1 MSGGV
6 RRTEDFHTIKTRGLT
21 IQAFNGTFAPAG
33 AVIAATDNSGHY
45 SPVVDLSLNSVTAGS
60 GNFNQ
65 IVLAGPSSTTGT
77 LTYTANGLA
86 INGVALP
93 DFTQQPFFLLD
104 PATAPLSSVITGYN
118 RLLTT
123 LSLQRAFV
131 TLQVPDINLVFQT
144 GCAITWA
151 TFPTGFP
158 TAYTNFSI
166 SIPAGTAI
174 KAFTLVNQLNEAS
187 LNAAMPLNFYL
198 STTSTISVFVATSY
212 SMFYTDVSVFGESQR
227 FVDHI
232 GLAVLAPSYAS
243 RGILNAYTGNLI
255 GAPLTSGYGSSPPAP
270 TGTPIPY
277 SPSLQNTYVEIQ
289 INLSQLTGNDVAI
302 GVYLD
307 GVSIDSIGIAASY
320 FVFGL
325 QPGTTYSIALTFSTS
340 FDEGPLSTPLSVTTT
355 ATPTTAYDMLASAAT
370 TVTPYGGIPLNDT
383 FITVSDTSNSVWS
396 LFPSPLTS
404 VSQINSVTFKY
415 YSGYSASFTYNGDA
429 RFGYVRDVSPLGN
442 ENGLCNAGA
451 NRVIPP
457 QFGDLYA
464 IGSPPQLTPGPS
476 THANTSYSITDYM
489 MLRRMFSTTG
499 YDNNVDAT
507 RGLQFYWYCGYGG
520 TYIQNSQINEFVI
533 NYL

>member
-6 RRTEDFHTIKTRGLT
+6 RRSEDFHTIKTRGLT
-21 IQAFNGTFAPAG
+21 IQAFDGTFAPAG
-33 AVIAATDNSGHY
+33 AVIAATDNNGHY
-45 SPVVDLSLNSVTAGS
+45 SPAVDLSLNSVSANS
-60 GNFNQ
+60 GNFDQ
-65 IVLAGPSSTTGT
+65 VVLAGPASTTGT
-77 LTYTANGLA
+77 LTYTTSGLA
-86 INGVALP
+86 VNGVALP
-93 DFTQQPFFLLD
+93 NFTRQPFFLLD

-131 TLQVPDINLVFQT
+131 TLQVPDINIVFQT

-151 TFPTGFP
+151 TFPTGSP
-158 TAYTNFSI
+158 TAYTSFSV
-166 SIPAGTAI
+166 SFPAGTTI
-174 KAFTLVNQLNEAS
+174 KAFTLVNQLNAAS

-212 SMFYTDVSVFGESQR
+212 SMFYTDVSIFGESQR
-227 FVDHI
+227 FVNHI

-255 GAPLTSGYGSSPPAP
+255 GSPLTSGYGSSPPAP
-270 TGTPIPY
+270 TGVPILYGPV
-277 SPSLQNTYVEIQ
+277 SQNTYVTVQ
-289 INLSQLTGNDVAI
+289 INLGEQTVDDVVI
-302 GVYLD
+302 GVYVD
-307 GVSIDSIGIAASY
+307 GDSIDSFSVGSSY
-320 FVFGL
+320 VVFGL
-325 QPGTTYSIALTFSTS
+325 QPGTTYSITMTYSTR

-355 ATPTTAYDMLASAAT
+355 ATPTVAYDMLASAAT

-415 YSGYSASFTYNGDA
+415 YSGYSESTIYNGDA
-429 RFGYVRDVSPLGN
+429 RFGYVRDVAPRGN

-457 QFGDLYA
+457 QFGDTFA

-476 THANTSYSITDYM
+476 THANTSYTITDYM
-489 MLRRMFSTTG
+489 MLRRIFSTTG